1 VAILLKKSIFHS
13 YNINK
18 LNIKV
23 PHIES
28 LFLQLREGNTTVTLD
43 CVYRPPD
50 TSQENDIKLIDQLRN
65 LSMVHG
71 DFNFST
77 IHWPVKD
84 SLSGNNSASHFTNLL
99 LSSTLE
105 QLITEPTRF
114 RSGNCPSLLDLLLTN
129 NKNMISC
136 IYIRSP
142 IGKSDHVVIEFKL
155 QTYAL
160 KQPRHTYH
168 EISIVDQ
175 QKLKQYLMTTDWL
188 PVYNTQDATKAWN
201 LFHKLLSVATAHVT
215 RKKQIKIN
223 REKPWISHNFFTRLK
238 LKRKLWLKFKRSYS
252 ESDYLVHR
260 KYSNKLSHD
269 LKKVKNNYENKLLE
283 KDTKAVYKYINSKI
297 SSRVST
303 PRVIKDDG
311 SLCNNNL
318 ETANTLAIFFE
329 SVYVKESLLN
339 FPSILIPNIVDS
351 LDEIELNDSLLLEE
365 LSNINLTSAPGP
377 DNISGSTLRLLHSNK
392 TFGRGVVQVAE
403 VFRILGSVKHC
414 SRYPLETRQS

>member
-269 LKKVKNNYENKLLE
+269 LKKPKII
-283 KDTKAVYKYINSKI
+283 TKIN
-297 SSRVST
+297 
-303 PRVIKDDG
+303 
-311 SLCNNNL
+311 
-318 ETANTLAIFFE
+318 F
-329 SVYVKESLLN
+329 
-339 FPSILIPNIVDS
+339 
-351 LDEIELNDSLLLEE
+351 
-365 LSNINLTSAPGP
+365 
-377 DNISGSTLRLLHSNK
+377 
-392 TFGRGVVQVAE
+392 
-403 VFRILGSVKHC
+403 
-414 SRYPLETRQS
+414 